1 MSRIAI
7 TDHFTEPGK
16 EELSVLGDLVG
27 TEVGEDTEVLLVW
40 HEKIDEA
47 YVSRLPNL
55 RGVQRYGVGFDNLD
69 VDYLNAKGI
78 TCCNNPDYGVDEVSD
93 TALAFIMA
101 ISRGITRYDN
111 LARGLSDSWQEN
123 VLTEI
128 KRNRDLRIG
137 VVGAGRI
144 GSSVLLK
151 CHAIG
156 FKTAF
161 YDPYKECGHEKVLQS
176 ERYQS
181 LEELLGASD
190 IVSIHCPLNAET
202 RGMID
207 DEFIEC
213 MKPGASLVNTAR
225 GGILA
230 DPVVLLQHLKFGHL
244 NSVSLDVLPEEPP
257 GKEEFYEAW
266 RRQEPWLAGRLLINP
281 HTSYFS
287 QAAQMEIRRK
297 AAENALRMYRGEK
310 ALNILESN

>member
-7 TDHFTEPGK
+7 TDHFNEPGK

-40 HEKIDEA
+40 HEKIDET

-69 VDYLNAKGI
+69 VDYLNTKDI
-78 TCCNNPDYGVDEVSD
+78 ICCNNPDYGVDEVSD
-93 TALAFIMA
+93 TALAFVMA

-123 VLTEI
+123 ILLEI
-128 KRNRDLRIG
+128 KRNSDLRVG

-161 YDPYKECGHEKVLQS
+161 YDPYKESGHEKVLHS

-181 LEELLGASD
+181 LGELLAVSD
-190 IVSIHCPLNAET
+190 IVTIHCPLNAET

-207 DEFIEC
+207 DEFIES

-230 DPVVLLQHLKFGHL
+230 DPAVLLQHLRSGHL

-257 GKEEFYEAW
+257 GKDEFYEAW

-287 QAAQMEIRRK
+287 QAAQVEIRRK
-297 AAENALRMYRGEK
+297 AAENALRIYQK
-310 ALNILESN
+310 IPVLNRL